1 MIKVADCLN
10 FLSNAVTELLK
21 LLDLQLGGENQ
32 IEMTPLLKEKLQ
44 EADVINIVE
53 PFWTTNY
60 KQLDTVAAKSP
71 PFFSKSKDYFSWL
84 SSFCRFLVSRSYT
97 NKKSAWNDFF
107 HSCRSAI
114 RSKPGVGVAEFR
126 KYLHYAICNAQ
137 YRTVISTLLPRDNV
151 QFYLC
156 LSLI

>member
-1 MIKVADCLN
+1 MIKIADCLN

-71 PFFSKSKDYFSWL
+71 PFFSKSKDYFS
-84 SSFCRFLVSRSYT
+84 YQ
-97 NKKSAWNDFF
+97 
-107 HSCRSAI
+107 
-114 RSKPGVGVAEFR
+114 AEME
-126 KYLHYAICNAQ
+126 
-137 YRTVISTLLPRDNV
+137 
-151 QFYLC
+151 
-156 LSLI
+156 LSL